1 MAGACSDNLSRL
13 IKFLGESGA
22 AFYLER
28 DGKQLFILEFP
39 IFNYLTSY
47 RFSRIRTD
55 LELMARYN
63 DVTIAGAC
71 PPYSLCSID
80 VSNRVFEFDK
90 AFVHYLSSLPEYRA
104 VCAFTFERSPTSENR
119 SRILTV
125 RRLSN
130 HERTSLSFPVQLG
143 RALYERAPHGCT
155 YRAPVSVLMEVMR
168 HVNETKAELPVN
180 HRRRV
185 LDALHPDYRSIL
197 PEAELLSLRVALI
210 NSPEWHDTPV
220 LGKSS

>member
-28 DGKQLFILEFP
+28 AGKQLFILEFP

-47 RFSRIRTD
+47 HFSKIRTD
-55 LELMARYN
+55 LELIARYN
-63 DVTIAGAC
+63 DVIIAGAC

-80 VSNRVFEFDK
+80 VSNRAFEFDK
-90 AFVHYLSSLPEYRA
+90 AFVHYLSMLPEYRA
-104 VCAFTFERSPTSENR
+104 VRAFTFAGSSASESR

-125 RRLSN
+125 KRLSN

-143 RALYERAPHGCT
+143 RALYERASHGCI
-155 YRAPVSVLMEVMR
+155 YRAPVAVLMEVMR
-168 HVNETKAELPVN
+168 HVSETHAELPVN

-197 PEAELLSLRVALI
+197 PEAEFLSLRVTLI
-210 NSPEWHDTPV
+210 NAPEWHDSPR
-220 LGKSS
+220 LGKTT

>member
-28 DGKQLFILEFP
+28 AGKQLFILEFP
-39 IFNYLTSY
+39 VFNYLTSY
-47 RFSRIRTD
+47 PFFKIRTD
-55 LELMARYN
+55 LELIARYN
-63 DVTIAGAC
+63 DVNIAGAC

-80 VSNRVFEFDK
+80 VSNRAFEFDK
-90 AFVHYLSSLPEYRA
+90 AFVHYLSVLPEYRA
-104 VCAFTFERSPTSENR
+104 VRAFTFECTSALESR

-125 RRLSN
+125 KRLSN

-143 RALYERAPHGCT
+143 RALYERAPRGCI
-155 YRAPVSVLMEVMR
+155 YRAPIAVLTEAMR
-168 HVNETKAELPVN
+168 HVSETKAELPVN

-185 LDALHPDYRSIL
+185 LDALHPDYRSLL
-197 PEAELLSLRVALI
+197 PEAESLSLRVTLI
-210 NSPEWHDTPV
+210 NSPEWHDSPP
-220 LGKSS
+220 LGKST